1 MLTCNGVLLSEL
13 RAEMWGVDVSELKK
27 INQDIEQLREQLHKL
42 VLEKK
47 CHFVDEEVTRLSQE
61 LDTLIVKHEKIKLTK

>member
-1 MLTCNGVLLSEL
+1 MLSEL
-13 RAEMWGVDVSELKK
+13 GAEMWGVDVSELKK

-47 CHFVDEEVTRLSQE
+47 CRFVDEEVTRLSQK